1 MQSAMLNPTR
11 AGNRR
16 VGLGD
21 SMPNVELIA
30 RNLKVGLGNTE
41 IQN

>member
-1 MQSAMLNPTR
+1 MQSAMLNPTH

-30 RNLKVGLGNTE
+30 SNLKVRLGNS
-41 IQN
+41 